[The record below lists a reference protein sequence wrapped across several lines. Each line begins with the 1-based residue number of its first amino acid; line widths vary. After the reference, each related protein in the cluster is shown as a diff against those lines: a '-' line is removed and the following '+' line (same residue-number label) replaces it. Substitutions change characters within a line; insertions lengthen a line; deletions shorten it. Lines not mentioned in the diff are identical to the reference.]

1 MLDISV
7 VDNLEQDIL
16 EDNKEVDKQDK
27 PVEDTLTG
35 DSLVEHISAE
45 GNLVLDI
52 LAEDTLENSKKENKL
67 DTLDDNWDIY

>member
-7 VDNLEQDIL
+7 VDNLEQDTL

-27 PVEDTLTG
+27 PVEDTLAG

-67 DTLDDNWDIY
+67 DTLEDNWDIY